1 MASPLSNSVENLAK
15 GIHNIKCKDCDCF
28 LEHRSV
34 KGNSIYI
41 NVHLA
46 IKIIHTS
53 LMKNLKKQFKNIFKF
68 SNNDINKFLLLI
80 RKGVYPY
87 E

>member
-15 GIHNIKCKDCDCF
+15 RIHNIKCKDCDCF

-53 LMKNLKKQFKNIFKF
+53 LMKN
-68 SNNDINKFLLLI
+68 
-80 RKGVYPY
+80 
-87 E
+87 